1 MKLLKQAGLP
11 EALTE
16 ALAATYDMVDL
27 ALVSE
32 QQINDMAEHITMV
45 VTNGEASVTR
55 EFMMRFPALK
65 LIAVFGVGYDGVD
78 ITAAQQSGIAVTN
91 TPGVLTEDVADLAL
105 GLMIATR
112 RQIVAAHKF
121 IEQGKWQAGSFP
133 WTQKVSGAR
142 LGIVGMGRIGQA
154 IAHRAAGFSMAISYY
169 NRRPLQNDNW
179 QYQPDLHE
187 LAKQSD
193 ILVIAIPGGED
204 TRGLIDKSV
213 LEALGSQGVLINIAR
228 GSVINEQDLIEAL
241 QHGTIAGAGLDVF
254 GHEPDVPHSLQQ
266 QPNVVI
272 TPHMASA
279 TWQTRAKMS
288 RLVEDNIAAWVAGR
302 PLITPVND
310 RVG

>member
-45 VTNGEASVTR
+45 VTNGEASVPR